1 VTRRVATLAEMVVR
15 DVLRR
20 RAVAVLLF
28 LVPLAFYFAQHVK
41 VGQSIRLASLG
52 LAWAVATLAL
62 FAGLAGRRLDPRL
75 SLSGYRAA
83 ELWAGRVLGLLGLGL
98 AMAAVYFVIIVV
110 DRPPARPAGLA
121 LELVLTV
128 AIAVG
133 LGLCLGGALPGELEG
148 TLVVI
153 AVVGVQMIMDP
164 REAVARVLPFW
175 STREILTDVVDSAGR
190 DYLARGVAH
199 ALAVIALLL
208 GTAAALTAWR
218 LRGVRSTTRR
228 PWPEAHP
235 HPAPR

>member
-1 VTRRVATLAEMVVR
+1 MSRRVSTLAEMVVR

-28 LVPLAFYFAQHVK
+28 LVPLAFYFAQHAK
-41 VGQSIRLASLG
+41 LGQSIRLASLG

-62 FAGLAGRRLDPRL
+62 FAGLAGRRLDARL
-75 SLSGYRAA
+75 ALSGYRAV

-98 AMAAVYFVIIVV
+98 SMAAVYFVIIVV
-110 DRPPARPAGLA
+110 DRPPAHPAGLA
-121 LELVLTV
+121 LELALTV
-128 AIAVG
+128 AVAVG

-164 REAVARVLPFW
+164 AEAVARVLPFW

-190 DYLARGVAH
+190 DYVARGVAH
-199 ALAVIALLL
+199 ALAVLALLL

-218 LRGVRSTTRR
+218 LRGVRASRHG
-228 PWPEAHP
+228 WPEGARP
-235 HPAPR
+235 HPVAR